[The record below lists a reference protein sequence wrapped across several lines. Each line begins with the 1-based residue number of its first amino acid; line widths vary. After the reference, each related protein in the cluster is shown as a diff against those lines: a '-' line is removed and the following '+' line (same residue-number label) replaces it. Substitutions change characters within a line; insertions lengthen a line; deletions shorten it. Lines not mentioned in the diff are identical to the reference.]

1 MMDSIFATPLNEKT
15 DREILL
21 EVNEKLDRIEARQK
35 RRGVALWIAAVAVIL
50 VIALLLVFFVPKY
63 QAFKAQYDAVAETVE
78 QLRTVLEGIDLSGLT
93 SAAEFL
99 SSMDY
104 SKLQELAGL
113 LDTLDTG
120 RLSEQLAEMT
130 EMIDQLGELNTE
142 ALVSSI
148 NTIIEKLQ
156 PLMSWLGR

>member
-15 DREILL
+15 DRELLL

-104 SKLQELAGL
+104 TKLQELAGL

-120 RLSEQLAEMT
+120 KLSEQLAEVT

>member
-15 DREILL
+15 DRELLL
-21 EVNEKLDRIEARQK
+21 EVNKKLDRIEARQK
-35 RRGVALWIAAVAVIL
+35 RRGVALWIGAVAVIL
-50 VIALLLVFFVPKY
+50 VIALLLVFIVPKY

-78 QLRTVLEGIDLSGLT
+78 QLRTVLEGMDLNGLT

-99 SSMDY
+99 SSVDY
-104 SKLQELAGL
+104 TKLQELAGL
-113 LDTLDTG
+113 LDALDTG
-120 RLSEQLAEMT
+120 KLSEQLAEVT